1 MCPQETSKFQLD
13 FPKDYQ
19 NRFHIFYDLMEFR
32 VKDVLLVS
40 SKYDNFILEED
51 GRLSE
56 EIYTVYSDLNL
67 SIPPP
72 RITRVATA
80 AEAIQAVKKHHFDLI
95 ITMRR
100 VGDIDLVSFSRK
112 IKEIVFETPIILL
125 LTSYSEIPN
134 LPSRSKLNNIDKVFV
149 FNGDSDIFLAMI
161 KLIEDSKNV
170 FHDTKVGDVR
180 IIIVVE
186 DTIQYYS
193 IFLPILYKELL
204 AQTQKSVEE
213 GINLSHKILKRRGR
227 SKIVLA
233 ETYEEAIEYY
243 ESFKDNI
250 LGLISDIGFPK
261 NGTKDFSAGYD
272 LVEKIREEHKYLPVL
287 LQSSDPSNKEK
298 VKALDSKFVHKNSPD
313 YLRKIRKFF
322 SESMLFG
329 DFIFRDLNNKEM
341 ARATSVSKFV
351 KILPIIPAEIIEFHG
366 SRNDFSNWLFARGE
380 HKIARE
386 LAPFTVEEFA
396 SGDQIKKFLI
406 DTFKKRHQEFQRE
419 GISEFNSEIFD
430 TNPGFVRFGNGS
442 LGGKGRGLAF
452 IRSLL
457 YQEDTT
463 NLFPDIDI
471 SIPETIVICTDLFD
485 QFLEEN
491 DLHEISLSNIS
502 DKDLDKLFISKKL
515 PERLLKALK
524 LIIKNWKQPL
534 AVRSS
539 SILEDSQFQPFAGIY
554 KTFMLS
560 NDQSKL
566 KMRVEYLQQ
575 AIKLIYASSFS
586 NIAKTY
592 AKSLGQKI
600 EIEKMAIVIQQIVGK
615 KHENRFYPDFS
626 GVGKSYNFYPVSHQK
641 PEDGVCEIAIGLGEH
656 IVRGGKALFFSPKFP
671 KLLPQVST
679 PDYALKNTQTEFISL
694 ALKRNNVNLLDGE
707 RATLEENTIQIA
719 KDDGVLNWL
728 ASSYDIQNNRIIDS
742 LVNKYP
748 VLVTFP
754 FILKYNKISI
764 PEIISFLV
772 KISEESFGFTS
783 EIEFAVNLDLK
794 TGKHEFKIL
803 QIRPLII
810 ANKNSEHDFDFNNN
824 KAIIYSSKALGNGI
838 YTNLSDIVFV
848 KRNTFD
854 SSSTIEIRDEIAT
867 INQKLSSENKEYTLI
882 GPGRWGTKERFLGIP
897 VVWSDVHFARV
908 IIEMGLEDFQI
919 DPSQG
924 MHFFVNLISTG
935 RGYFTVPF
943 MSDLDRIDWKYLSTL
958 EIIEDLKYITH
969 VRTSNPYTIKIDGR
983 KGRGQIE
990 IVSEEI

>member
-1 MCPQETSKFQLD
+1 MYPQKTSDFQLD

-19 NRFHIFYDLMEFR
+19 NRFHIFYDLMQFR

-51 GRLSE
+51 GRLTE
-56 EIYTVYSDLNL
+56 EIYAVYSDLNL

-80 AEAIQAVKKHHFDLI
+80 AEAIEAVKKYHFDLI

-100 VGDIDLVSFSRK
+100 IRDLDLISFSGK
-112 IKEIVFETPIILL
+112 IKEIVFETPILLL
-125 LTSYSEIPN
+125 LTSYAEIPN
-134 LPSRSKLNNIDKVFV
+134 LPSRNELNNIDKIFV

-170 FHDTKVGDVR
+170 QHDTRVGDVR

-233 ETYEEAIEYY
+233 ETYEEAMQYY
-243 ESFKDNI
+243 ENFKDNI
-250 LGLISDIGFPK
+250 LALISDIGFPK
-261 NGTKDFSAGYD
+261 NEKKDFSAGYD
-272 LVEKIREEHKYLPVL
+272 LAKNIRKDYKHLPVL
-287 LQSSDPSNKEK
+287 LQSSDPGNEEI
-298 VKALDSKFVHKNSPD
+298 VKALNIKFVHKNSPD

-322 SESMLFG
+322 SQSMLFG
-329 DFIFRDLNNKEM
+329 DFIFKDNNGKEM

-351 KILPIIPAEIIEFHG
+351 KLLPIIAPEIIEFHG

-380 HKIARE
+380 HQIART
-386 LAPFTVEEFA
+386 LAPYTVEEFA
-396 SGDQIKKFLI
+396 NGDQIKKLLI
-406 DTFKKRHQEFQRE
+406 DTFKKRYEEFQRE
-419 GISEFNSEIFD
+419 GISEFNSDIFD

-457 YQEDTT
+457 YQVDISKD
-463 NLFPDIDI
+463 FPDIDI

-491 DLHEISLSNIS
+491 DLHEISLSDIS
-502 DKDLDKLFISKKL
+502 NKEIDDIYVSKKL
-515 PERLLKALK
+515 PDRLVKVLS
-524 LIIKNWKQPL
+524 LIVKNWKEPL

-560 NDQSKL
+560 NDQSKIKTRL
-566 KMRVEYLQQ
+566 EYLKQ

-592 AKSLGQKI
+592 VKSLGQKI
-600 EIEKMAIVIQQIVGK
+600 EVEKMGIVIQQIVGK
-615 KHENRFYPDFS
+615 KHGNRFYPDFS
-626 GVGKSYNFYPVSHQK
+626 GVGKSYNYYPVSHQK
-641 PEDGVCEIAIGLGEH
+641 PEDGVCELAVGLGEH
-656 IVRGGKALFFSPKFP
+656 IVRGGKSLFFSPKFP

-679 PDYALKNTQTEFISL
+679 PDYALKNTQTEFMSL
-694 ALKRNNVNLLDGE
+694 TLSRTDVNLIDGE
-707 RATLEENTIQIA
+707 TATLETNTIQIA
-719 KDDGVLNWL
+719 KEDGILNWL
-728 ASSYDIQNNRIIDS
+728 ASSYDAQNNRIIDS
-742 LVNKYP
+742 INNEYP
-748 VLVTFP
+748 VILTFP
-754 FILKYNKISI
+754 FILKYNKIPLS
-764 PEIISFLV
+764 EIISYLL
-772 KISEESFGFTS
+772 KIGEDSFGFTS
-783 EIEFAVNLDLK
+783 EIEFAVNLDHDV
-794 TGKHEFKIL
+794 GKHEFKIL
-803 QIRPLII
+803 QIRPLIVS
-810 ANKNSEHDFDFNNN
+810 NENYKQEYTFDID
-824 KAIIYSSKALGNGI
+824 KAIVYSSNALGNGI
-838 YTNLSDIVFV
+838 HANLSDFVFV
-848 KRNTFD
+848 KRDTFD
-854 SSSTIEIRDEIAT
+854 NTSTMEIRNEIT
-867 INQKLSSENKEYTLI
+867 KINQKLALENREYTLI

-897 VVWSDVHFARV
+897 VAWSDVHFARV
-908 IIEMGLEDFQI
+908 IIEMGLKDFQI

-924 MHFFVNLISTG
+924 MHFFVNLITTG
-935 RGYFTVPF
+935 RGYFTIPF
-943 MSDLDRIDWKYLSTL
+943 NSIQDKIDWSFIDSLDV
-958 EIIEDLKYITH
+958 IEDLKFITH
-969 VRTSNPYTIKIDGR
+969 VRSANPYVIKIDGK
-983 KGRGQIE
+983 KGEGVIE
-990 IVSEEI
+990 VG